1 MAITVWMAA
10 AVAGPGAPA
19 EGRDDVTVQF
29 SKALSLNGSTRA
41 TAYAMS
47 NKIITAKGKVFVTW
61 LDRIADVQMAT
72 YDVAKKQWTPPVLVG
87 RGVDNHGGPA
97 ITMDS
102 SGHLYVAYGPHH
114 GPFQFRRSMRPYDA
128 SAWGPV
134 QRFGLK
140 ATYPS
145 LVCDGAD
152 TLHCTYRGGPK
163 SWLLMYQQKPKGGR
177 WSRPR
182 VLVDP
187 GGSYTYTQYGNPL
200 AVAKD
205 GTLHLAF
212 HVYTEKKQLSGRG
225 RALGYL
231 RSRDGGATWETA
243 AGEKVTLPATLK
255 TDCFIERGAKL
266 NLRVG
271 DLVLDGAGRPWL
283 AAWHIG
289 TRPRTVLLWHHD
301 GVRWR
306 SRDLLPFVEKRLP
319 GHELAMGTLTF
330 DRDGV
335 LYVAAV
341 VRKAG
346 GSDKTW
352 FGHPTKE
359 VALLTSVNGGKTFR
373 VRPISTPDPTLPNWL
388 PSIERPYGPRPI
400 GVPSFLYTHGN
411 KGTFG
416 DCRSGAGT
424 EVRFVRLAK

>member
-1 MAITVWMAA
+1 MKVDLHKT
-10 AVAGPGAPA
+10 
-19 EGRDDVTVQF
+19 
-29 SKALSLNGSTRA
+29 LSPNGSTRA

-47 NKIITAKGKVFVTW
+47 NKIISAKGKTFVTW
-61 LDRIADVQMAT
+61 LDRVADIKIAT
-72 YDVAKKQWTPPVLVG
+72 YDIAKTQWSPPALVG
-87 RGVDNHGGPA
+87 RGSDNHGGPA
-97 ITMDS
+97 LTMDS
-102 SGHLYVAYGPHH
+102 RGHLYIVYGPHH
-114 GPFQFRRSMRPYDA
+114 GPFQLRKSKRPYDA
-128 SAWGPV
+128 SDWGPV
-134 QRFGLK
+134 RRFGLR

-163 SWLLMYQQKPKGGR
+163 SWLLMYQRKPKGGR

-212 HVYTEKKQLSGRG
+212 HIYVQQGRRPDRG
-225 RALGYL
+225 RALGYV
-231 RSRDGGATWETA
+231 RSSDGGATWETA
-243 AGEKVTLPATLK
+243 AGAQVALPATQQ
-255 TDCFIERGAKL
+255 TGCFIERGSGL

-271 DLVLDGAGRPWL
+271 NLVLDATGRPWL
-283 AAWHIG
+283 LAWHIG
-289 TRPRTVLLWHHD
+289 RRPRTILLWHHD

-306 SRDLLPFVEKRLP
+306 SRDLLPFVQKRLP
-319 GHELAMGTLTF
+319 GHELAMGTMTF

-341 VRKAG
+341 ARPTG

-352 FGHPTKE
+352 FGHPSKE
-359 VALLTSVNGGKTFR
+359 IVLLTSTNSGKTVR
-373 VRPISTPDPTLPNWL
+373 VRPISTPDPKLPNWL
-388 PSIERPYGPRPI
+388 PSIERPFGHRPT
-400 GVPSFLYTHGN
+400 GVPSFIYTHGN
-411 KGTFG
+411 IGTYG

-424 EVRFVRLAK
+424 EVHFVRLRKP